1 MSNERFLE
9 LLTALVPINGLA
21 PQHRRRII
29 KRAQFHEYRKGQ
41 YVFRQ
46 GDRDS
51 FAVYLLE
58 GQLDLYA
65 DGNLVK
71 TVMGG
76 TDAARYALAQLQ
88 PRQLSAQART
98 PATVMRVDRS
108 LLDKLLSMGF
118 QGTTTQELEVSE
130 LGPEESGDWMAR
142 MLQSELFKRMP
153 AGNIQRV
160 FTLMQPLEVAA
171 GDVIVRQGER
181 GDYYYVIQRGR
192 CEVTRRAAG
201 VKQDVR
207 LAELHDGDSF
217 GEEAL
222 IADATRNATVRM
234 LTDGELMRLTK
245 EDFIELIK
253 KPALKSVTYK
263 QAREMMGE
271 GAVGL
276 DVRFPEEHRQSGIPG
291 TLNLPL
297 DLLRIEATRLDHGK
311 RYCVY
316 CADGRRSAVGAFL
329 LTARGF
335 DASYIAAGVARPGP
349 KPAPAAK
356 EVPPVPPP
364 SSGRQGYDRA
374 KPQPDTTIDADI
386 RVSSLTAE
394 LAKANMRLEEA
405 LRLKTAAEAA
415 RREVEQTLSA
425 KLQSE
430 RAEHKAQAAEAA
442 AALREAQRLKARA
455 RAAKMAAEAGASA
468 KDSAEAKWT
477 LSVKEETERRLGE
490 QQGRQQEASAK
501 NDEEAARIARMK
513 AEAEEGLK
521 AERAALEAQAAE
533 VRRQLEDALKIRAE
547 AEEVARSMQITTKTR
562 LRAEQET
569 LRAEAERV
577 SQALEEAMRIKK
589 DVEMAKQAAEEEA
602 ARRRQEEEENIR
614 QRRREAERRL
624 REERAKLEGDYARN
638 AEALAEIQRKKE
650 QAEARLREQRKRL
663 EAEAAEARRQIDEAR
678 RAKVEMES
686 TRRSVAEEERRHAEE
701 LAREQK
707 RREEVQRRL
716 AEEKGRL
723 EEAFARNAEELEH
736 ARRERAAA
744 EAARRAAAEE
754 AQRIIAEYKAAYEQM
769 RQQKEAEL
777 RAHRQHLQSEGRRI
791 QDSLA
796 EAQRAGRE
804 AQAARLVAER
814 EVARLRAEFSAVKAE
829 SAAKQ
834 RLKVEL
840 QALEAGMSQAD
851 ERVAAAEHAQAA
863 ALAAQEANET
873 AFARQRQAEAD
884 LRSLLEEEVQQWRQ
898 EQALLEKAL
907 ESAGVLDEQRAHMQ
921 RIKQRAEEAKR
932 ASQQAETE
940 LLKDVATQLRREP

>member
-21 PQHRRRII
+21 PQHRRKIM
-29 KRAQFHEYRKGQ
+29 KRAQFREYRQGR

-51 FAVYLLE
+51 YAVYLLE

-88 PRQLSAQART
+88 PRQLSAHART
-98 PATVMRVDRS
+98 PVTVMRVDRS
-108 LLDKLLSMGF
+108 LLDRLLSMGF
-118 QGTTTQELEVSE
+118 QGTTTQELEVTE
-130 LGPEESGDWMAR
+130 LGPGEAGGWMGR
-142 MLQSELFKRMP
+142 MLHSELFKHMP
-153 AGNIQRV
+153 AGNIQRI
-160 FTLMQPLEVAA
+160 FTLMESFEAAA
-171 GDVIVRQGER
+171 GDVIVRQDEP
-181 GDYYYVIQRGR
+181 GDYYYVIQRGH
-192 CEVTRRAAG
+192 CEVARRAAG
-201 VKQDVR
+201 VKHDVR
-207 LAELHDGDSF
+207 LAELHEGDSF

-263 QAREMMGE
+263 QAREMISA

-276 DVRFPEEHRQSGIPG
+276 DVRFPEERGKSGIPG
-291 TLNLPL
+291 ALNVPLNL
-297 DLLRIEATRLDHGK
+297 LRMEAARLDSGK
-311 RYCVY
+311 RYCIY
-316 CADGRRSAVGAFL
+316 CDDGRRSAVGAFL

-335 DASYIAAGVARPGP
+335 DASYIVGGLAKPVP

-356 EVPPVPPP
+356 EAPPEAPPTR
-364 SSGRQGYDRA
+364 GRQDYRSA
-374 KPQPDTTIDADI
+374 RHQPDTTIDADI
-386 RVSSLTAE
+386 RASSLKAE

-405 LRLKTAAEAA
+405 LRLKAAAESA
-415 RREVEQTLSA
+415 RHEVEQTLST
-425 KLQSE
+425 KLHAE
-430 RAEHKAQAAEAA
+430 RAELNARAAEAD
-442 AALREAQRLKARA
+442 AALREAQRLKAEA
-455 RAAKMAAEAGASA
+455 KAAKMATEASA
-468 KDSAEAKWT
+468 FAKDQAEAKRT
-477 LSVKEETERRLGE
+477 LRLREETERRLRE
-490 QQGRQQEASAK
+490 QQGRQQDASARS
-501 NDEEAARIARMK
+501 DEEVARIARIK

-521 AERAALEAQAAE
+521 AERAALEAQAAD

-547 AEEVARSMQITTKTR
+547 AEEVARSMQITSKTR

-589 DVEMAKQAAEEEA
+589 DVEMAKRAAEEEA
-602 ARRRQEEEENIR
+602 SRRRQEEEENIR
-614 QRRREAERRL
+614 QLRREAERRL
-624 REERAKLEGDYARN
+624 REEQAKLEGEYARN

-663 EAEAAEARRQIDEAR
+663 EAEAAEARRQMDEAR
-678 RAKVEMES
+678 RARMEMES
-686 TRRSVAEEERRHAEE
+686 TRRSVAEEERLHADE

-707 RREEVQRRL
+707 RREEVQHRL
-716 AEEKGRL
+716 AEEKRRL
-723 EEAFARNAEELEH
+723 EEAFARNAAELEQ
-736 ARRERAAA
+736 ARGERAAA

-754 AQRIIAEYKAAYEQM
+754 AERIIAEYKVAYEQM

-777 RAHRQHLQSEGRRI
+777 QAHRQRLQSEGQRI
-791 QDSLA
+791 RDHLA
-796 EAQRAGRE
+796 EAQDARRE
-804 AQAARLVAER
+804 AQAARLEAER
-814 EVARLRAEFSAVKAE
+814 EVARLRAELGVAKAE

-834 RLKVEL
+834 RLKAEL

-851 ERVAAAEHAQAA
+851 ERVVAAEHAQAE

-873 AFARQRQAEAD
+873 AFARQRQAEAHM
-884 LRSLLEEEVQQWRQ
+884 RGQLEEEVQQWRQ

-907 ESAGVLDEQRAHMQ
+907 ESTGVLDEQRAYME
-921 RIKQRAEEAKR
+921 RIKRRAEEAKR
-932 ASQQAETE
+932 TSQQAETE
-940 LLKDVATQLRREP
+940 LLKDVATQLRNKG